1 MLKVFKLKP
10 CECRSAEKVQM
21 HLILTMPA
29 GHDIFSKI
37 VLVHCDPVLMKP
49 HSESQFASADPSK
62 LVTGTIL
69 CHDLLSYG
77 IPQLPTVKD
86 NEISFYC
93 DARGHDSLVNFNW
106 NQAVSG
112 SLA

>member
-1 MLKVFKLKP
+1 MKP

-21 HLILTMPA
+21 HLILKIPA
-29 GHDIFSKI
+29 GSDILSNVVLI
-37 VLVHCDPVLMKP
+37 DGLPVLVKP
-49 HSESQFASADPSK
+49 HSESQFASHDPSQQ
-62 LVTGTIL
+62 VTGTIL
-69 CHDLLSYG
+69 CHDLFSNG
-77 IPQLPTVKD
+77 LPKCLAIED

-93 DARGHDSLVNFNW
+93 DAIGIGHDSLVNFNW